1 MLCLAKAAPLD
12 NSCNLSSLAIA
23 LLLYILL
30 LVDSFLVLITVV
42 LARSLFDQD
51 VRDMTFAF
59 VALGFRYMVMQNK
72 GFYFLTYAAH
82 ECMMQHRIG
91 LRTRLLSKYL
101 VSSER
106 THASPSPVLC
116 LSITLV
122 MSLLRFNIQSA
133 FSKFV

>member
-1 MLCLAKAAPLD
+1 LAKAAPLD
-12 NSCNLSSLAIA
+12 NSCNLPSLAVA
-23 LLLYILL
+23 PLLYILL

-82 ECMMQHRIG
+82 HI
-91 LRTRLLSKYL
+91 L
-101 VSSER
+101 VY
-106 THASPSPVLC
+106 A
-116 LSITLV
+116 
-122 MSLLRFNIQSA
+122 
-133 FSKFV
+133 